1 MDSENLQNT
10 NNTNRRRYQHFHFI
24 VIYTESYLPLNSHNH
39 SLPWVITTGLY
50 LFRVYPCM
58 KWPPN
63 EVHKPVGGCGYTKW
77 MHPAVLH
84 DYNSLLFHP
93 KAKMSLTVDPP
104 HKRIITDT
112 ALCYRLQCIPVNA
125 ELQKPMP
132 DPKMFSLHSRQCVW
146 GQVGCVKHPMQD
158 VCSNLRCTGWTIALQ
173 QLEISTIIK

>member
-1 MDSENLQNT
+1 MSDYN
-10 NNTNRRRYQHFHFI
+10 
-24 VIYTESYLPLNSHNH
+24 
-39 SLPWVITTGLY
+39 GLY
-50 LFRVYPCM
+50 SFGVYPCM

-132 DPKMFSLHSRQCVW
+132 DPKMFSLHSRQSVCVRPSRLC
-146 GQVGCVKHPMQD
+146 QASHAGCLQPFALHRMNDCPPTVRNFYNNKIIY
-158 VCSNLRCTGWTIALQ
+158 SGWR
-173 QLEISTIIK
+173 QLPQSE